1 MNLDNL
7 EQSIQTCDKEAIN
20 TIGYIQ
26 PIGFLAL
33 FDNQY
38 RMIEL
43 VGDNAIK
50 LQPIIQ
56 KTIIEL
62 EYHINTL
69 DENEPLY
76 HQIFINESDYT
87 FRIFK
92 SGEFIYCEGNENF
105 TPYFN
110 DFQIIDNIYKIFEY
124 SLDDKYIY
132 EELSDY
138 IKHITG
144 YDKVMV
150 YKFDHEYNGE
160 VIAEAKNSSLGS
172 YLFHHFPASDI
183 PVQARE
189 LYLKNK
195 VRFISNVDDIPLKL
209 PQNIQNLDMT
219 YCSLRAVSNMH
230 IQYLINMGVRA
241 SMSLSII
248 VNGKLWGLIACH
260 HMTPKKVSI
269 SHIKTLTLLSSVISR
284 EIMQR
289 EYNTYI
295 QNQYEIESKI
305 ETLIDDLDGLSLLQ
319 LDSEHLSK
327 YLFILAKIY
336 QSDYCIL
343 FVDNKYISSSYIL
356 NDRIV
361 DRLDNIIGDNV
372 EFITNSL
379 VDYDSW
385 FDTIRELAS
394 GLFFKRFGTNNE
406 NKLYFLRKEIPC
418 TIIWAGKPAKEFT
431 NGLLS
436 PRQSFNAWEEIVCGK
451 SMMFDDSLKDCINIL
466 TEKHFKKLLHNSILS
481 SDPFEIIS
489 QIKDSVILTSNN
501 DKDNQILFVN
511 EAFCNLYGYSENEV
525 IGKNPRFLHAEDR
538 EQDNLTLIRN
548 HLVEQKPI
556 STILKNYTKNGQ
568 LIYIDLSISPIYEK
582 DTQEVKY
589 YLGIQKNITNE
600 KKVLNTILKLF

>member
-1 MNLDNL
+1 
-7 EQSIQTCDKEAIN
+7 
-20 TIGYIQ
+20 
-26 PIGFLAL
+26 
-33 FDNQY
+33 
-38 RMIEL
+38 
-43 VGDNAIK
+43 
-50 LQPIIQ
+50 
-56 KTIIEL
+56 
-62 EYHINTL
+62 
-69 DENEPLY
+69 
-76 HQIFINESDYT
+76 
-87 FRIFK
+87 
-92 SGEFIYCEGNENF
+92 
-105 TPYFN
+105 
-110 DFQIIDNIYKIFEY
+110 
-124 SLDDKYIY
+124 
-132 EELSDY
+132 
-138 IKHITG
+138 
-144 YDKVMV
+144 
-150 YKFDHEYNGE
+150 
-160 VIAEAKNSSLGS
+160 
-172 YLFHHFPASDI
+172 
-183 PVQARE
+183 
-189 LYLKNK
+189 
-195 VRFISNVDDIPLKL
+195 
-209 PQNIQNLDMT
+209 
-219 YCSLRAVSNMH
+219 
-230 IQYLINMGVRA
+230 
-241 SMSLSII
+241 
-248 VNGKLWGLIACH
+248 
-260 HMTPKKVSI
+260 
-269 SHIKTLTLLSSVISR
+269 
-284 EIMQR
+284 MQR